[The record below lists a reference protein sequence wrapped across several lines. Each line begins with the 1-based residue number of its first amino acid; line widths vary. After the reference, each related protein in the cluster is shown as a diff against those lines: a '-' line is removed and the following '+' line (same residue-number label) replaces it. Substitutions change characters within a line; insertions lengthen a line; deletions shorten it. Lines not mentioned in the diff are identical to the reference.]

1 MKYKSSVYGKG
12 GIYAKVVEDSIANG
26 IRLSTLETASPFNID
41 AEVEKHRA
49 ISKNSSSGRA
59 IPISVTTQ
67 IVLDEPYFPM
77 DVRLNQSGMQGFVKA
92 EGEDLEAFLADVA
105 KLRDN
110 VVDFVLKHKHIHKQ
124 HLNDYLKPFLLQKKV
139 WTATDF
145 DHFFHLR
152 LHPAAKPEMVELARC
167 MKHALEESTPKELLP
182 GEWHTPY
189 ALEGLIGEDACKSS
203 VAGCARVSY
212 DNLAST
218 KRTLEGDVELFN
230 QLVTRPY
237 TDKRGNVLG
246 EDDPRHESP
255 REHQATPIDGCED
268 WFGVLDW
275 QEGITHTD
283 RYGNYWSGN
292 LRGWIQYRQLL

>member
-1 MKYKSSVYGKG
+1 MRYKSEVYGKG

-26 IRLSTLETASPFNID
+26 IRLSTIETASPFNID
-41 AEVEKHRA
+41 AESEKHRA

-77 DVRLNQSGMQGFVKA
+77 DVRLNQSGMQGFVRA
-92 EGEDLEAFLADVA
+92 EGEDLEVFLTDVA
-105 KLRDN
+105 KLRDA

-167 MKHALEESTPKELLP
+167 MKQALNESTPKKLLP
-182 GEWHTPY
+182 GEWHTPH
-189 ALEGLIGEDACKSS
+189 ALEGLTGEDACKSS

-237 TDKRGNVLG
+237 TDKRGNVLS
-246 EDDPRHESP
+246 EDDPIHGSCA
-255 REHQATPIDGCED
+255 EHQAMPMG
-268 WFGVLDW
+268 WFDHYYWPKGV
-275 QEGITHTD
+275 THTD
-283 RYGNYWSGN
+283 RYGSYWSGN
-292 LRGWIQYRQLL
+292 FKSWIQYRQLL